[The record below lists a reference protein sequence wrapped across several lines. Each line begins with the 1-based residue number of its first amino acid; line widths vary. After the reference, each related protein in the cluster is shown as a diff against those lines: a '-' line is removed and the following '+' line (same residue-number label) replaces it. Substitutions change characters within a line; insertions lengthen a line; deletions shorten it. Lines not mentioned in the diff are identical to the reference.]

1 MFLIH
6 TQTWPYSTMS
16 GNVSSSTED
25 VKTHKVLIYFLER
38 IRSAKD
44 NAGNSLSKV
53 IETNPLSDNPNDLF
67 ASNRPTCL
75 KAIQLKIES
84 SAYRDL
90 SEFVFDIAQLIANVK
105 FLYHGSQ
112 SFSLVCMLEEFCIL
126 QWQMLHQQGFTAM
139 TLWPQAQAS
148 HAMMSQKSTTSN
160 TFRPAST
167 SPQSGLSTNASEAPR
182 QVKHE
187 EQPSDQDSELY
198 GEEAEADTE
207 LKRKFARD
215 ESFAKEENVKH
226 RKLQQ
231 FPSKPTVPL
240 EAKAKAIMRQ
250 VRRYRDVNGRQLFAP
265 FERLPDPRMFPEYYQ
280 AIQRPMALDV
290 IQKTLNKNQY
300 SSLDEFISDFNLMF
314 NNAKSFND
322 PSSQVFRDADFLQ
335 KYLADVIQMEL
346 GRLDVEGGAYDVD
359 SSHTSQR
366 YDKQYQTSI
375 MYEGTPLSIGDW
387 VLLKNPSDFNKPVV
401 AQIFKI
407 WNSADQTPWITVC
420 WYFRPEQTVHRADR
434 IFYENEVFKTSL
446 YRDHPL
452 SDIIERCFVMYITR
466 YVRGRP
472 KGIRSTPVF
481 VCESR
486 YNDDTKQFSKIKSW
500 KGCMPEEVRG
510 FDYEMIL
517 FDHTIPPNKVPSPL
531 LHLLSGRPQMT
542 DTQTQMALFG
552 NNSMNAAPAQGVILP
567 TSTNVDD
574 NLNPNRVI
582 SPSPSDSF
590 SSTPKPS
597 HLNNGTPP
605 VMPTYARKT
614 STHSDRTQSHLSRM
628 GLPSPGI
635 YGPAGGYPLGNQSNV
650 GSLPARPF
658 YGGTQD
664 ATPVSQP
671 ANLSNLYGSKMNP
684 QYTKTNVTPQ
694 GTRTSGSVGSLSGL
708 STPLGTAYNLHRIPP
723 LPSYTAAFIV
733 PGTHQKEN
741 GSASGQGI
749 DDRTIINV
757 DTVNVLNKD
766 DSGNVLWY
774 SVPPQDPVPIQNYN
788 SNLSHSL
795 EYLEFKRKKNEN
807 KSGSSQASAAKEET
821 AKHDKLIGSALEKL
835 HDLQVQQINILK
847 NDLSSIEH

>member
-1 MFLIH
+1 
-6 TQTWPYSTMS
+6 MS
-16 GNVSSSTED
+16 GNAGSSTED
-25 VKTHKVLIYFLER
+25 GKHHKLLIYFLER
-38 IRSAKD
+38 IRSSKD
-44 NAGNSLSKV
+44 NVGNSLSKI

-75 KAIQLKIES
+75 KAVQLKIES

-126 QWQMLHQQGFTAM
+126 QLQMLHQQGFTAM
-139 TLWPQAQAS
+139 TLWPQVQAS

-160 TFRPAST
+160 TFRPSSI
-167 SPQSGLSTNASEAPR
+167 SPQSLLSANASNTPNTPK

-187 EQPSDQDSELY
+187 EQPSDQDSEFY

-215 ESFAKEENVKH
+215 ESVAKEEDVKH

-231 FPSKPTVPL
+231 FPTKPTVPL
-240 EAKAKAIMRQ
+240 EAKAKVIMRQ

-280 AIQRPMALDV
+280 AIHHPMALDV
-290 IQKTLNKNQY
+290 IQKKLNKNQY

-322 PSSQVFRDADFLQ
+322 SSSQVFRDADFLQ

-346 GRLDVEGGAYDVD
+346 GRLDVDGGPYDVD
-359 SSHTSQR
+359 SHTSQR
-366 YDKQYQTSI
+366 HDKQFQTSI
-375 MYEGTPLSIGDW
+375 FYEGTPLSIGDW
-387 VLLKNPSDFNKPVV
+387 ILLKNPSDLNKPVV

-407 WNSADQTPWITVC
+407 WNSSDQTPWITVC

-446 YRDHPL
+446 YRDHPV

-531 LHLLSGRPQMT
+531 LHLLSGRPQMS

-552 NNSMNAAPAQGVILP
+552 NNSMNAIPAQGVILP
-567 TSTNVDD
+567 TSTNLDD

-582 SPSPSDSF
+582 SPSPSESF

-614 STHSDRTQSHLSRM
+614 STHSDRTQSHLSRL
-628 GLPSPGI
+628 GLPGPGM
-635 YGPAGGYPLGNQSNV
+635 YGSAGGYPPLGNQSNM
-650 GSLPARPF
+650 GPLPARPF
-658 YGGTQD
+658 YGSTQD
-664 ATPVSQP
+664 VTSMPQSQ
-671 ANLSNLYGSKMNP
+671 NLSNLYGSKMNS
-684 QYTKTNVTPQ
+684 QFTKANVTPQ
-694 GTRTSGSVGSLSGL
+694 GTRAPGSVANVSGQTTHL
-708 STPLGTAYNLHRIPP
+708 STANNVHTMPP
-723 LPSYTAAFIV
+723 LPSYTAAFII
-733 PGTHQKEN
+733 PGTHQKED
-741 GSASGQGI
+741 GSAAGQGI
-749 DDRTIINV
+749 DEKTTINV
-757 DTVNVLNKD
+757 DTVKVLDKD

-774 SVPPQDPVPIQNYN
+774 SVPPQDPLPIQNYN

-795 EYLEFKRKKNEN
+795 KYLEFKRKR
-807 KSGSSQASAAKEET
+807 SQDKKKELQTSPNREE
-821 AKHDKLIGSALEKL
+821 AHKHDKLISSALEKL
-835 HDLQVQQINILK
+835 HDLQVQQIHTLK
-847 NDLSSIEH
+847 SELPNMKH